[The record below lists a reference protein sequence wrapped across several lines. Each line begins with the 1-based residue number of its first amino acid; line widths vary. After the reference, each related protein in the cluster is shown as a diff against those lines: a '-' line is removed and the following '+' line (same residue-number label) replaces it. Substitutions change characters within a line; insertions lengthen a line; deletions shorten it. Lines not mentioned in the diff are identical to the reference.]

1 MTISAIYFEW
11 RTILLAKNCST
22 ICLQKAPF
30 HFCLMYSQYV
40 YVRSR
45 LVAVMNRQRRTT
57 FFLLKRQKSV
67 LLDRQPLHVPFYL
80 KVPLYLQIVKN
91 LLRTDCKC
99 HGVSGS
105 CAMKTCWKS
114 LPPFRAIGDVLMKKY
129 NRARYVQPINDKNGL
144 SLIIRK

>member
-1 MTISAIYFEW
+1 MHWYDNICKLIYFF
-11 RTILLAKNCST
+11 A
-22 ICLQKAPF
+22 
-30 HFCLMYSQYV
+30 
-40 YVRSR
+40 
-45 LVAVMNRQRRTT
+45 
-57 FFLLKRQKSV
+57 
-67 LLDRQPLHVPFYL
+67 
-80 KVPLYLQIVKN
+80 QIVKN

-114 LPPFRAIGDVLMKKY
+114 LPTFRAVGDVLMKKY